1 MLSSPEDL
9 FAYLDELGIV
19 HETVWHEALFT
30 VEDGKELKASMPG
43 AHTKNL
49 FMKDKDGV
57 IVLISALADNQL
69 KLNQLHKVLGTRR
82 LSFASPD
89 LMKEVLGVTPGSVTG
104 FALVNDTDHRV
115 RFILDAALEAHEDVN
130 FHPLSNTGT
139 TRVRLADFKR
149 FIVETGHDLTVI
161 DFHELDKG

>member
-1 MLSSPEDL
+1 MLSSPEEL
-9 FAYLDELGIV
+9 FAYLDDIGIA

-30 VEDGKELKASMPG
+30 VEDGKELKAEMPG

-69 KLNQLHKVLGTRR
+69 KLNQLHKRIGTRR
-82 LSFASPD
+82 LSFASPE

-104 FALVNDTDHRV
+104 FALVNDTDGRV
-115 RFILDAALEAHEDVN
+115 KFILDAALEAFDEVN

-139 TRVRLADFKR
+139 TRVRLEDFRR
-149 FIVETGHDLTVI
+149 FVIESGHDLTVI
-161 DFHELDKG
+161 DFNELD